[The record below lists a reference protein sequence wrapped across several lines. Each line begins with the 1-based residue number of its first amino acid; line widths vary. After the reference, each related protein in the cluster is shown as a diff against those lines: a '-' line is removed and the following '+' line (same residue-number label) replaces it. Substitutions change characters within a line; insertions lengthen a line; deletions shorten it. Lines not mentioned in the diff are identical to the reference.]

1 MTKDNDESQG
11 KGKNGGLESK
21 ALDGSE
27 KVIKPRYLKKTV
39 RRLKKEQ
46 VEDGIRESHTDRII
60 GEMIKDSAEY
70 INWEYDRPG
79 RGWILTSAIIIGT
92 EYIYQDFDID
102 GIETKIVDIMKS
114 KDYYAK
120 REIKSQYV
128 SRGSYPVH
136 LYLDDK
142 DRGRIS
148 KIGEIIG
155 YDAPKV
161 KGMLFSLGVVEEDV
175 ISSREQD
182 AYKLEVE
189 DLRGQ
194 LPRRMATIDTVWKN
208 MTEKG
213 NVI

>member
-1 MTKDNDESQG
+1 MTSNNDESKE
-11 KGKNGGLESK
+11 KGKNIGLESE
-21 ALDGSE
+21 ALDGKE
-27 KVIKPRYLKKTV
+27 TIVKPRYLKKTI

-46 VEDGIRESHTDRII
+46 DEDDRRESHTDRII

-70 INWEYDRPG
+70 LNWEYDRPG

-92 EYIYQDFDID
+92 EYIYQDFDIE
-102 GIETKIVDIMKS
+102 GIESKIVDIMKS

-142 DRGRIS
+142 ERGRIS

-175 ISSREQD
+175 ISSRERA
-182 AYKLEVE
+182 AYLLDVE

-194 LPRRMATIDTVWKN
+194 LPLRMATIETQWNKMKN
-208 MTEKG
+208 NESVT
-213 NVI
+213 